1 MFLARETHMHS
12 FFNFHIP
19 KYFPVSPIF
28 PNSLLNLI
36 GVCLSA
42 CRDSQH
48 MFVCF
53 VVELFSNS
61 FSGFI
66 FSVDLMTQALFYSQ
80 GIRAFPFATFTTYH
94 HLDPLPPAFYCTIAT
109 DKHYWLSFLFRCTTN
124 ISGTMLILSGI
135 VIPNRQILQEKG
147 RQLYNQP

>member
-36 GVCLSA
+36 GACLSA

-53 VVELFSNS
+53 VCWIVFEFFLLLS
-61 FSGFI
+61 
-66 FSVDLMTQALFYSQ
+66 FSVDVMTQALFYSQ
-80 GIRAFPFATFTTYH
+80 GMRAFPFATFTTYH
-94 HLDPLPPAFYCTIAT
+94 HLDNPPPPPSFYCTT